1 MKQSHDENSVMSAL
15 EYNDPVSS
23 TEAER
28 LKSTDMSYKNQ
39 DGSEEAN
46 KSTETRGQKSNESR
60 SR

>member
-1 MKQSHDENSVMSAL
+1 MSAL